1 MSLQCLTLSIQRR
14 YELNKDHLD
23 KVFPTKKI
31 PSALFEIASL
41 LFFSSHC
48 SSNPI
53 FIPNLIPKHKPNRFF
68 ISKRHLIPLF
78 NQFQTGIPYIL
89 ESSQTL
95 DKFESFDLSH
105 GFDHLRA
112 DDGCDHGQFCQRF
125 MGGLFEDVENERSKE
140 RA

>member
-1 MSLQCLTLSIQRR
+1 MSLQRLTLSVQCR
-14 YELNKDHLD
+14 YELNKGHLS
-23 KVFPTKKI
+23 KI
-31 PSALFEIASL
+31 PQKNSISNVQDCITII
-41 LFFSSHC
+41 FSSHR

-89 ESSQTL
+89 EPSQTL
-95 DKFESFDLSH
+95 DKSESFDLGH
-105 GFDHLRA
+105 GFDHFGA

-125 MGGLFEDVENERSKE
+125 MADGLFEDIENEGSKE